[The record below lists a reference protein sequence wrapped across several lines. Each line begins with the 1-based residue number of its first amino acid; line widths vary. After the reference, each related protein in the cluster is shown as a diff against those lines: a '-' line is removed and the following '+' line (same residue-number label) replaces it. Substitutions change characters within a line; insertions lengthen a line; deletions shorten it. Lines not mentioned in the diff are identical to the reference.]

1 MESMANKIK
10 DTFNELKGKIRQKYA
25 DQADDN
31 LLNIEEKEDEW
42 TTLLQLKLGRI
53 KEGIEQ
59 GI

>member
-25 DQADDN
+25 DQVDDN
-31 LLNIEEKEDEW
+31 LLNIEEKEDQW

-53 KEGIEQ
+53 KEGSE
-59 GI
+59 